1 MVTIVMLLPSTHITK
16 KIPTKV
22 WIQKP
27 EIIVMDEREGHES
40 NKGWKML
47 VRQTTRLLDDKD
59 APTISLIMFALN
71 VGIQTFLLFFNIF
84 SNEENR
90 FFL

>member
-1 MVTIVMLLPSTHITK
+1 
-16 KIPTKV
+16 
-22 WIQKP
+22 
-27 EIIVMDEREGHES
+27 
-40 NKGWKML
+40 ML